1 MFDIKNDFHKLIK
14 TLLAEFLF
22 SPLKIQLNTS
32 YHMIYE
38 PSIHHLKM
46 ILSYPPMFLKRHL
59 FLTLEPQSKT
69 EI

>member
-46 ILSYPPMFLKRHL
+46 ILS
-59 FLTLEPQSKT
+59 
-69 EI
+69 